1 VRTAAQKSELERTDL
16 AKDKTGVFTGRSA
29 LNPAFDPAD
38 PRARVPIWVA
48 DYVLATYGTGAIM
61 SVPGHDDRDFE
72 FASKFDLP
80 IVEVVTPPAG
90 EKGLADGVPF
100 VGDGTAV
107 NSGPIDGLPTPK
119 AKARAI
125 ELLAKKGVGSPRVTY
140 KLRDWLFSRQ
150 RYWGE

>member
-1 VRTAAQKSELERTDL
+1 
-16 AKDKTGVFTGRSA
+16 
-29 LNPAFDPAD
+29 
-38 PRARVPIWVA
+38 
-48 DYVLATYGTGAIM
+48 
-61 SVPGHDDRDFE
+61 
-72 FASKFDLP
+72 KFDLP

-150 RYWGE
+150 RYWGEPFPLLRLADGKVVAVRDEDLPVALPEMADFKPSPDGSAPLARAKA